1 MINVNDNF
9 IPSIFMKMTE
19 WSWTSGSI
27 TGTLFDSRGKGG
39 RHGGILNGKA
49 LQKEMGGGEITNP
62 LFGWSVHNT
71 TNPAKNTQ
79 SRIPKA
85 QNIWWSTSDI

>member
-39 RHGGILNGKA
+39 RHGGMLNGKA
-49 LQKEMGGGEITNP
+49 LQKEMGGK
-62 LFGWSVHNT
+62 
-71 TNPAKNTQ
+71 KNYK
-79 SRIPKA
+79 SFIWLVCA
-85 QNIWWSTSDI
+85 QYHKPRQEYTEQDSKGTKHLMVY